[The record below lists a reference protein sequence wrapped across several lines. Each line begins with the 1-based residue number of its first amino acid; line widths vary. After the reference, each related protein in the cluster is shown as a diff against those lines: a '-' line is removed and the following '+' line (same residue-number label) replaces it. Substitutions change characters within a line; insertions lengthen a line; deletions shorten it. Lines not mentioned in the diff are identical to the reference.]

1 MNFDA
6 KVASYGSNFELVQ
19 CCLRLFRAY
28 EEDGSFSDAIKYGVI
43 AADKYADLEK
53 RASGRNFMRFRMDY
67 LKRVSK
73 LYERLGDGENS
84 SKYLSL
90 AKEAEKKIT

>member
-1 MNFDA
+1 MT
-6 KVASYGSNFELVQ
+6 GL
-19 CCLRLFRAY
+19 
-28 EEDGSFSDAIKYGVI
+28 I
-43 AADKYADLEK
+43 
-53 RASGRNFMRFRMDY
+53 GRNFMSFRMDY